1 MLFSCLVDADFLDT
15 ERFMDADKA
24 DRRSGAVR
32 LSELLAVCD
41 AFMARKAA
49 DAPASHVNTLRAGIL
64 AECRRAAELPPG
76 VFSLEVPTG
85 GGKTLSSLAFALST
99 PSATAKG
106 E

>member
-41 AFMARKAA
+41 AFMARK
-49 DAPASHVNTLRAGIL
+49 PMR
-64 AECRRAAELPPG
+64 PP
-76 VFSLEVPTG
+76 PT
-85 GGKTLSSLAFALST
+85 ST
-99 PSATAKG
+99 PSVPEFLRNAGAPPNYRPASFPGSTHRRRQDPLLPRLRPLHAVRHGKG